1 MKQLTGAFLFKLVI
15 LSILM
20 ILFLYAGYKRMHG
33 TEIAVWL
40 PILAGFL
47 GIVLATLELFYS
59 ELNKLYAGLLFGI
72 TLGAILIIIFN
83 SVSSEEAKEMGKY
96 IQPISEGLSYFAISI
111 TIFPIIIR
119 DFSKFVSRKNV
130 QLERQNKLNK
140 VRNEL
145 YNKKLSYNDVEDIM
159 KKVDNL

>member
-1 MKQLTGAFLFKLVI
+1 MKQITGEFLFKLVM

-20 ILFLYAGYKRMHG
+20 ILFLYVGYKRMQG

-59 ELNKLYAGLLFGI
+59 ELNKLYAGLLFGVI
-72 TLGAILIIIFN
+72 FGAILIIIFN
-83 SVSSEEAKEMGKY
+83 SISLEEAKEMGKY

-111 TIFPIIIR
+111 TIFPI
-119 DFSKFVSRKNV
+119 
-130 QLERQNKLNK
+130 
-140 VRNEL
+140 
-145 YNKKLSYNDVEDIM
+145 YNS
-159 KKVDNL
+159 